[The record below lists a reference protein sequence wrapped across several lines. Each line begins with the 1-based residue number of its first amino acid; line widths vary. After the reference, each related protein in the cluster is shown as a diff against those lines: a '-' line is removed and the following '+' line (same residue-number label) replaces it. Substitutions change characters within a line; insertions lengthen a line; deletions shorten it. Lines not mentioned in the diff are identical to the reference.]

1 MISSAIIG
9 SLAVAAVLTF
19 LAPIIILIVLCAK
32 RVISTK
38 PMWFG
43 VLAFFV
49 SQICLRLPILSLL
62 KNQSWFLTFSKQNA
76 IVYIVA
82 IAFTA
87 GLFEETARFIGARF
101 CLKPAERRYCDAVA
115 FGLGHGFCECVLI
128 VGLTEVSN
136 LINCIALNSGALST
150 SSAVGAQVATTM
162 AGISAPLVLMAIW
175 ERISTVMFHLAAT
188 IFVFRGVREKKIGWY
203 LFALAAHTVA
213 DSVPTLLA
221 SSNVVLSE
229 IITFAIG
236 LLLMI
241 FAVRMKPKFQETVRL
256 PHDAFPNLSV

>member
-1 MISSAIIG
+1 MLISSTIIG
-9 SLAVAAVLTF
+9 SLALAAVLTF

-32 RVISTK
+32 RMISPK

-43 VLAFFV
+43 VLAFFI
-49 SQICLRLPILSLL
+49 SQICLRLPILNVLG
-62 KNQSWFLTFSKQNA
+62 KQNWFLTFAKQNTIA
-76 IVYIVA
+76 YIIV

-101 CLKPAERRYCDAVA
+101 CLKPPERRYRDAVA

-136 LINCIALNSGALST
+136 LINCIALNSGALNP
-150 SSAVGAQVATTM
+150 SSAAGAQFAAAM
-162 AGISAPLVLMAIW
+162 ARVSAPLVLMAIW
-175 ERISTVMFHLAAT
+175 ERVSTLMFHLAAT

-203 LFALAAHTVA
+203 LFALAAHTVT

-221 SSNVVLSE
+221 GSNAVLME
-229 IITFAIG
+229 IILFAIG
-236 LLLMI
+236 LLLLI
-241 FAVRMKPKFQETVRL
+241 FAVRMKPNFQEARPLV
-256 PHDAFPNLSV
+256 A